1 MALRE
6 SEVSR
11 LVAVLEDY
19 EHVSVSLVREVDASE
34 FRLGIRDHRFG
45 LDYEIASH
53 HDYWDFIGALVD
65 HRQYHA
71 LPVQRTAA

>member
-1 MALRE
+1 MALSE
-6 SEVSR
+6 TEVSR
-11 LVAVLEDY
+11 LAAVLEDY
-19 EHVSVSLVREVDASE
+19 EHVSVSLVREDDSR

-65 HRQYHA
+65 HVQYHA